1 MVVTEIKERIK
12 QSINWIVDPYYK
24 LIDNRWPFLSEE
36 EKKQISGFIRDHI
49 DTIKPFYNPPN
60 REKILNSFDEY
71 AHYRGSIISFPIVY
85 EYFRDIR
92 NLDELIKAVEDGY
105 FPFRRYDNV
114 AKPQPENHYIENAFG
129 MNTKP
134 GEQKEGLIEI
144 LKIIG
149 EIMARGYP
157 ACYYRECN
165 YPIQYHIEKPL
176 INNGKDNNQNPI
188 NVRIF
193 IRRDIPDAIVG
204 YLIYKLLNN
213 MKLKNMIIPPSG
225 NQYFLIEDKIGI
237 NPDHADDPYIDNIL
251 HSFNTLQKIY

>member
-49 DTIKPFYNPPN
+49 DTIKHFYNPPN
-60 REKILNSFDEY
+60 GEKILNSFDEY
-71 AHYRGSIISFPIVY
+71 THYRGSIISFPIVY

-92 NLDELIKAVEDGY
+92 NLDDLIKAVEDGY

-114 AKPQPENHYIENAFG
+114 TKPQPENHYIEIAFG

-213 MKLKNMIIPPSG
+213 MKLKNMIIPPSR

-237 NPDHADDPYIDNIL
+237 NPDPADDPYIDNIL